1 MSVPHLD
8 DDLRVL
14 LHSPA
19 LTLEPPD
26 TLSDDVRRRA
36 RRHRAGTRI
45 AAGGVTTALVVAG
58 ILVGP
63 SLRGSVEDL
72 RTHHGQPAG
81 IKPDPRFP
89 TATSDVV
96 TLHSINKASV
106 LTWWQGS
113 DWCTVTTRVTHG
125 FACFGPVNPAHQ
137 GFSRVLP
144 SGSASITVDRE
155 HVVAGLV
162 PPGAA
167 RIGVH
172 MKDGREYEA
181 TIVSGTGFLVPV
193 WSVRVDDSAFPV
205 EYYVAYDGTGREFAR
220 QPA

>member
-1 MSVPHLD
+1 MSD

-19 LTLEPPD
+19 LTLEPSASLP
-26 TLSDDVRRRA
+26 DDVRRRA
-36 RRHRAGTRI
+36 RRRRTRTRI
-45 AAGGVTTALVVAG
+45 AGAGVATAVIAAGLLLGPGIASSIQELQQKKGQSAG
-58 ILVGP
+58 IT
-63 SLRGSVEDL
+63 R
-72 RTHHGQPAG
+72 
-81 IKPDPRFP
+81 DPRFP
-89 TATSDVV
+89 AATSDVV
-96 TLHSINKASV
+96 TLQSINKASV

-125 FACFGPVNPAHQ
+125 YACFGPVNPEHQ

-167 RIGVH
+167 RVGVH

-181 TIVSGTGFLVPV
+181 TIVDGTRFLVPV
-193 WSVRVDDSAFPV
+193 WSVRVDDSTYPV
-205 EYYVAYDGTGREFAR
+205 AYYVAYDSLGRELAR